1 MADDIYVVEKILN
14 KRILE
19 NGEIEYFLK
28 WFGYNEDEATW
39 EPEENVFCKDL
50 IQLYEKSVNINENID
65 DECKLI
71 ISTILGEIENL
82 VETVSSNNVSMDDLA
97 NNSCLPSTHISTAT
111 IMDENPSTDK
121 SLLSDIHNEKE
132 NGISTNNDTENEE
145 SKLINN
151 NSESKSNMKR
161 RRKRTKTTSF
171 TRKKRTR
178 VDSIHNKSSM
188 VDENANDIQRQE
200 RMEVQNNTIDYL
212 SLEPERI
219 VSITRSRL
227 PAEQLEFLLQCKTC
241 PTKLFFISNEK
252 AKELV
257 PDLLIEFYERHI
269 NWFMDKPSS
278 SSSLSLLSPPSSS
291 SSKQRKS
298 KRNSYS
304 TNRSNTNRKKS

>member
-28 WFGYNEDEATW
+28 WFGYSEDEATW

-50 IQLYEKSVNINENID
+50 IRLYEKSVNINENID

-71 ISTILGEIENL
+71 ISQILGEIENL
-82 VETVSSNNVSMDDLA
+82 FETVSSNNVSMDDLSI
-97 NNSCLPSTHISTAT
+97 NYCLSSTNISTT
-111 IMDENPSTDK
+111 TMDEYPNTTDK

-132 NGISTNNDTENEE
+132 NGISTNNDMENEE
-145 SKLINN
+145 LQLKNKNL
-151 NSESKSNMKR
+151 ESSSNIKR

-171 TRKKRTR
+171 TRRKKSRS
-178 VDSIHNKSSM
+178 DSIHNKSTM

-200 RMEVQNNTIDYL
+200 RIEIPNHTIDYL

-227 PAEQLEFLLQCKTC
+227 PTEQLEFLLKCKTC
-241 PTKLFFISNEK
+241 PTKLYFISNEK

-269 NWFMDKPSS
+269 NWFIDKPSS
-278 SSSLSLLSPPSSS
+278 SSSSSLSSS
-291 SSKQRKS
+291 RQKKS
-298 KRNSYS
+298 RQDSYS

>member
-65 DECKLI
+65 DECKVI
-71 ISTILGEIENL
+71 ISEILGEIENL
-82 VETVSSNNVSMDDLA
+82 DETVSSNNVSMDDLA
-97 NNSCLPSTHISTAT
+97 NSYCLPSTNISTTAT
-111 IMDENPSTDK
+111 IDENPSTDK
-121 SLLSDIHNEKE
+121 SLLSDFQNEKE
-132 NGISTNNDTENEE
+132 NGLSTTNDTENDE
-145 SKLINN
+145 SQLTQN
-151 NSESKSNMKR
+151 NSNSTPNTKR
-161 RRKRTKTTSF
+161 RKKRSRAASF
-171 TRKKRTR
+171 TRRKKPRP
-178 VDSIHNKSSM
+178 DSINHKSTM

-200 RMEVQNNTIDYL
+200 RKEIQNNTIDYL

-227 PAEQLEFLLQCKTC
+227 PAEQLEFLLQCKTS
-241 PTKLFFISNEK
+241 PTKLYFISNDK

-278 SSSLSLLSPPSSS
+278 SSSSSPSSS
-291 SSKQRKS
+291 SRQKKS
-298 KRNSYS
+298 KRESYS
-304 TNRSNTNRKKS
+304 NHRSNTNRKKS